1 MVSSLVTVLGSII
14 AFVHIYAPVGENGKG
29 EKQDSPRIGTAALDL
44 ITTHNPTIAGRI
56 RLSTMT
62 PNWFESHTRTELDH
76 PIPLDSMG
84 ALTPAPLG
92 RAPSELTLEQHE
104 TVTRLARQLTAHSLG
119 PPLCESPEHDD
130 TRQIDS
136 RDSLDSLDLFKAK
149 KDSKLDPFSPNFDA
163 MAWARRIMD
172 IYHGDAENNP
182 LRSVGVGFKNLSVFG
197 YGSDSEYQPTVANI
211 VLSLASQVRQ
221 LVSSNKRKVSI
232 LNNFDGLLE
241 AGEMLVVLGPPG
253 RWADYSYC

>member
-1 MVSSLVTVLGSII
+1 MTPSQIDSHPQTELARSIPLGSM
-14 AFVHIYAPVGENGKG
+14 G
-29 EKQDSPRIGTAALDL
+29 
-44 ITTHNPTIAGRI
+44 
-56 RLSTMT
+56 
-62 PNWFESHTRTELDH
+62 SHT
-76 PIPLDSMG
+76 
-84 ALTPAPLG
+84 PARLG

-104 TVTRLARQLTAHSLG
+104 TVTRLARQLTAQSLE
-119 PPLCESPEHDD
+119 PSLCASPEQDD
-130 TRQIDS
+130 TRQVDS
-136 RDSLDSLDLFKAK
+136 RDSLGSLDLFEAK

-163 MAWARRIMD
+163 MGWARRIMD
-172 IYHGDAENNP
+172 IYRRDSENNP
-182 LRSVGVGFKNLSVFG
+182 LRSVGVSFKDLSVYG

-221 LVSSNKRKVSI
+221 LFSSNKRKVSI